1 MAKTTIVD
9 DEVNKWRGFTE
20 VMAPDR
26 VRASVGV
33 THNLGD
39 FNSVRIDISWESNV
53 EDGET
58 VEAAL
63 ERTYRK
69 AESTVEDK
77 LSEYET

>member
-20 VMAPDR
+20 VM
-26 VRASVGV
+26 
-33 THNLGD
+33 
-39 FNSVRIDISWESNV
+39 
-53 EDGET
+53 
-58 VEAAL
+58 AAL